1 MRTTEPHILATPEQ
15 LSAVREALGQT
26 EPDPFP
32 QRKTFPLR
40 AVGGNVLLRKVAMD
54 VHRSGLVIYSSG
66 QAQIFQ
72 IGEVVGLGGRW
83 TQDRPWQPPM
93 PTVRRGTL
101 DNGDPDPNWRPPD
114 LSQRPAILPA
124 RFAEGHREW
133 LETVKVG
140 DLVVYTQARAY
151 DIFTYKDEDF
161 IVYPGCWLHGTVE
174 HASIA
179 DHPELRR
186 YMKDSFDTEAPKPA
200 PRPGQWTR

>member
-1 MRTTEPHILATPEQ
+1 MSYEVEK
-15 LSAVREALGQT
+15 
-26 EPDPFP
+26 DPFP
-32 QRKTFPLR
+32 PRRMPPFR

-54 VHRSGLVIYSSG
+54 AHRSGLAIYSSG
-66 QAQIFQ
+66 QALIFQ

-93 PTVRRGTL
+93 PTVRRGVL
-101 DNGDPDPNWRPPD
+101 DNGSPDMNWTPPD

-124 RFAEGHREW
+124 RFDEGHRAW

-151 DIFTYKDEDF
+151 DVFTWHDEDF
-161 IVYPGCWLHGTVE
+161 IVYPGCWLHGRVE
-174 HASIA
+174 NTSIS

-186 YMKDSFDTEAPKPA
+186 YMKDSFDTAAPDRK
-200 PRPGQWTR
+200 RHG